1 MPSQA
6 MSERVLCWLVDQTS
20 GSQIVADDKSN
31 RWPTLFNYQ
40 GSVNYRFLFP
50 IMDLDESTQI
60 QPATIENAFM
70 SPIVVASR
78 RYDADKLLLGQLQSS
93 NGEWILNWQLHDGR
107 DGRALIR
114 GQAMGMPNQLAAQIV
129 SALESYIQE
138 QNSVTVQSHFSPVKS
153 DQLMAGREKSLIL
166 SLYNRAISRRI

>member
-1 MPSQA
+1 
-6 MSERVLCWLVDQTS
+6 MSERVLCWLVDHSS

-31 RWPTLFNYQ
+31 RWPALFNYQ

-50 IMDLDESTQI
+50 IMDLDEATQI
-60 QPATIENAFM
+60 QPVTIENAFM
-70 SPIVVASR
+70 SPLLAASR
-78 RYDADKLLLGQLQSS
+78 RYDADKLLLGQLQRS

-114 GQAMGMPNQLAAQIV
+114 GQATGMPNQLAAQIV

-138 QNSVTVQSHFSPVKS
+138 RNSVVVQSPLSPAKSNLVIAGTEKSAYFSPIH
-153 DQLMAGREKSLIL
+153 QR
-166 SLYNRAISRRI
+166 Y